1 MVWAE
6 WVEWECNL
14 LHSFKNSKRAVF
26 TALFFWMLYISLVDI
41 VFCRQI
47 GYLNFFI
54 RGIKIKVL
62 KTIFKNNFTFTTV
75 TKSKYKIYKW
85 DPSGSEVYLT
95 QCFTDWGNEYI
106 FLDSIKNRDPGILL
120 DVGCHTGYFPCLF
133 KNFFNRIIGFEPNSK
148 SFSVLKNVN
157 MENFEYYQNF
167 VSDETKEV
175 IAIDTEDGWSFQSEV
190 SRDIVKKKI
199 NQITLDKFS
208 EDKNL
213 KNITG
218 IKIDVDG
225 IDLKVLNGC
234 KNIIKENRPSIL
246 IENYSNK
253 LIKFFENLD
262 YVLLSLVSSKD
273 KSYNLEL
280 EELKNFD
287 QNKWIK
293 MVCCIPREFEKNY
306 TNYIF
311 KGNFL
316 TGINKK
322 EIKESFLNI

>member
-1 MVWAE
+1 M
-6 WVEWECNL
+6 
-14 LHSFKNSKRAVF
+14 
-26 TALFFWMLYISLVDI
+26 
-41 VFCRQI
+41 
-47 GYLNFFI
+47 
-54 RGIKIKVL
+54 
-62 KTIFKNNFTFTTV
+62 
-75 TKSKYKIYKW
+75 
-85 DPSGSEVYLT
+85 T

-157 MENFEYYQNF
+157 IENFEYYQNF

-190 SRDIVKKKI
+190 NRDIVKKKI
-199 NQITLDKFS
+199 SQITLDKFC
-208 EDKNL
+208 ENKNL

-225 IDLKVLNGC
+225 IDLKALYGC

-293 MVCCIPREFEKNY
+293 MVCCIPREFEKKY

-311 KGNFL
+311 KGNFF

>member
-1 MVWAE
+1 
-6 WVEWECNL
+6 
-14 LHSFKNSKRAVF
+14 
-26 TALFFWMLYISLVDI
+26 MLYISLVDI

-62 KTIFKNNFTFTTV
+62 KTFFKNSFTFTTV

-175 IAIDTEDGWSFQSEV
+175 IATDTEDGWSFESEV
-190 SRDIVKKKI
+190 NRDIVEKKI
-199 NQITLDKFS
+199 NQITLDKFC
-208 EDKNL
+208 ENKNL

-293 MVCCIPREFEKNY
+293 MVCCIPREFEKIY

-322 EIKESFLNI
+322 KIKQSFLNI

>member
-1 MVWAE
+1 
-6 WVEWECNL
+6 
-14 LHSFKNSKRAVF
+14 
-26 TALFFWMLYISLVDI
+26 MLYISLVDI

-106 FLDSIKNRDPGILL
+106 FLDSIKNRDTGILL

-157 MENFEYYQNF
+157 IENFEYYQNF

-190 SRDIVKKKI
+190 NRDIVKKKI
-199 NQITLDKFS
+199 NQITLDKFC
-208 EDKNL
+208 ENKNL

-225 IDLKVLNGC
+225 IDLKVLYGC

-293 MVCCIPREFEKNY
+293 MVCCIPREFEKKY

-311 KGNFL
+311 KGNFF

-322 EIKESFLNI
+322 EIKESFLNIY

>member
-1 MVWAE
+1 
-6 WVEWECNL
+6 
-14 LHSFKNSKRAVF
+14 
-26 TALFFWMLYISLVDI
+26 MLYISLVDI

-62 KTIFKNNFTFTTV
+62 KTFFKNSFTFTTV

-106 FLDSIKNRDPGILL
+106 FLDSIKNRDTGILL

-157 MENFEYYQNF
+157 IENFEYYQNF

-190 SRDIVKKKI
+190 NRDIVKKK
-199 NQITLDKFS
+199 N
-208 EDKNL
+208 
-213 KNITG
+213 
-218 IKIDVDG
+218 
-225 IDLKVLNGC
+225 
-234 KNIIKENRPSIL
+234 
-246 IENYSNK
+246 
-253 LIKFFENLD
+253 
-262 YVLLSLVSSKD
+262 
-273 KSYNLEL
+273 
-280 EELKNFD
+280 
-287 QNKWIK
+287 
-293 MVCCIPREFEKNY
+293 
-306 TNYIF
+306 
-311 KGNFL
+311 
-316 TGINKK
+316 
-322 EIKESFLNI
+322 

>member
-1 MVWAE
+1 
-6 WVEWECNL
+6 
-14 LHSFKNSKRAVF
+14 
-26 TALFFWMLYISLVDI
+26 MLYISLVDI

-62 KTIFKNNFTFTTV
+62 KTIFKNSFTFTTV

-85 DPSGSEVYLT
+85 DSSGSEVYLT

-190 SRDIVKKKI
+190 NRDIVKKKI
-199 NQITLDKFS
+199 NQITLDKFC
-208 EDKNL
+208 ENKNL

-225 IDLKVLNGC
+225 IDLKALYGC

>member
-1 MVWAE
+1 
-6 WVEWECNL
+6 
-14 LHSFKNSKRAVF
+14 
-26 TALFFWMLYISLVDI
+26 
-41 VFCRQI
+41 
-47 GYLNFFI
+47 
-54 RGIKIKVL
+54 
-62 KTIFKNNFTFTTV
+62 
-75 TKSKYKIYKW
+75 
-85 DPSGSEVYLT
+85 
-95 QCFTDWGNEYI
+95 
-106 FLDSIKNRDPGILL
+106 
-120 DVGCHTGYFPCLF
+120 
-133 KNFFNRIIGFEPNSK
+133 
-148 SFSVLKNVN
+148 